1 MIVVHHLPGT
11 RSVRVRWLCAEARLD
26 AETRLIAYPPTAGFL
41 ELNPFGTVPLVEVD
55 GLRLFDSAAAL
66 IYLAQSRNLNDL
78 LPASDAPGY
87 GDVLNWTILGESQL
101 GMHANVLLAARFL
114 GPEGGG
120 DTWSTTFSRDRLLRG
135 LAAASSQLCEH
146 PYLLGERF
154 TLADIS
160 VGYMTGVARMS
171 LELEAHMPANLIAWH
186 DRLLERPALRQVTDD
201 G

>member
-1 MIVVHHLPGT
+1 MIVVHHMPRS
-11 RSVRVRWLCAEARLD
+11 RSVRVLWLCAEAGLRCEARQLS
-26 AETRLIAYPPTAGFL
+26 YPPTKAFL

-55 GLRLFDSAAAL
+55 GLRLADSAAAL
-66 IYLAQSRNLNDL
+66 IYLAQTRGLVDL
-78 LPASDAPGY
+78 LPDPRSPGY
-87 GDVLNWTILGESQL
+87 GDVVNWTIMGESQI
-101 GMHANVLLAARFL
+101 GMHANVLLASRFIA
-114 GPEGGG
+114 PEGAG
-120 DTWSTTFSRDRLLRG
+120 DNWSASFSRERLLRG
-135 LAAASSQLCEH
+135 LGAASSQLGER

-186 DRLLERPALRQVTDD
+186 DRLLERPALRQVLES